1 MNKKTFAK
9 IGSMAVVAIAF
20 MSCSQEASLYDPEV
34 AVLNQKAEQYKASFE
49 QKYGTIDPNQSWDF
63 STGKVEF
70 GLSSSSAS
78 KTRSIFD
85 YVYNIIDWN
94 NWEAEYNEKGYN
106 FENTQEQVTVEKKVS
121 AWMFQNMKAGNN
133 NVKQGSPF
141 QLVVPETGWF
151 TLVPMF
157 QGTASY
163 YWQLWMRVEG
173 MPADQLV
180 WSKGD
185 NLSYRTSAESDEW
198 IAPGASNTG
207 ISKEAYEVSA
217 PAITFSNLPAN
228 HVITFYLK
236 VWGSESA
243 YNKDKIG
250 KTANNLYSTSGSM
263 IALRAVDELKPSC
276 VPDTCEVKFIGCED
290 NLNSNTDNDYEDL
303 VFMLYGAP
311 APPVIQIE
319 DGEQFK
325 TKRFMMEDLGSIGDF
340 DFNDVV
346 VDIQTERAAV
356 KNYFTTD
363 KNGARVL
370 LETKVEH
377 QLPDQAIIRA
387 LGGTLDFTLQIGET
401 TWSKSQL
408 EDHEVTEMLNTGV
421 DGEIFQTLELAKF
434 QIDGFDPSLN
444 NISLSV
450 KNQKS
455 GEIYTIQFPKKG
467 EAPMIVAMD
476 VNALTPW
483 RKERVSVPKSWI
495 KDEE

>member
-9 IGSMAVVAIAF
+9 IGSMAVAAIAF

-49 QKYGTIDPNQSWDF
+49 KKYGTIDPNQSWDF
-63 STGKVEF
+63 STGKVEV
-70 GLSSSSAS
+70 GLPSSSTS

-85 YVYNIIDWN
+85 YVYNIIDWE
-94 NWEAEYNEKGYN
+94 NWEAEYTEKGYN

-141 QLVVPETGWF
+141 SLVVPESGWF

-173 MPADQLV
+173 MPADQLI
-180 WSKGD
+180 WSKGQ

-198 IAPGASNTG
+198 IAPGTSNTG

-236 VWGSESA
+236 VWGSESI
-243 YNKDKIG
+243 YKSDKNGTKCKDL
-250 KTANNLYSTSGSM
+250 ASTNGYM
-263 IALRAVDELKPSC
+263 LALRAGDDLKPAC

-290 NLNSNTDNDYEDL
+290 NMQSNTDNDYEDL

-346 VDIQTERAAV
+346 VDIQTERAAI

-363 KNGARVL
+363 KNGARVHL
-370 LETKVEH
+370 KTEIDH
-377 QLPDQAIIRA
+377 ALPDQAIIRA
-387 LGGTLDFTLQIGET
+387 LGGTLDFTLQIGNT

-408 EDHEVTEMLNTGV
+408 EGHEVTEMLNTGI
-421 DGEIFQTLELAKF
+421 DGEIFQGLELAKF

-450 KNQKS
+450 KDQKS